1 MLPSDP
7 IAEARRS
14 NFQFD
19 RRGRRGGLAILRI
32 ANFVHLFGDANA
44 PMFSKSWF
52 YLHKSNAANERMA
65 DGLPFGRVSPWRD
78 KSSLLLAF

>member
-1 MLPSDP
+1 MDLQRMLPSDP

-19 RRGRRGGLAILRI
+19 RRGRQGGLAILRI

-44 PMFSKSWF
+44 SMFSKSWF

-65 DGLPFGRVSPWRD
+65 D
-78 KSSLLLAF
+78 